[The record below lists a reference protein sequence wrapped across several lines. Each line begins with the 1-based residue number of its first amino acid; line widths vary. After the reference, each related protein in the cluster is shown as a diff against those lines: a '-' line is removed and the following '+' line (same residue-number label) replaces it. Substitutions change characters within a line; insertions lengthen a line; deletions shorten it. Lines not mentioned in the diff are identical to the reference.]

1 MNRETLRELIPAYA
15 LGVLSPDE
23 ARQVE
28 ALLAED
34 EAARALLREYQ
45 ATAAALALI
54 APARTPSP
62 ELEARLLRR
71 ARQPHLR
78 PLLYGLA
85 GAAAVLVVIFA
96 ALVLSLSTAA
106 PSAEA
111 LYDQMMAEAG
121 RVEIA
126 LVPALTP
133 DITGTLVYR
142 PGETTAV
149 IRVAN
154 LPPLTPEQ
162 AYQLWLIDDTGSVS
176 GGIYRLTEATNYIQV
191 PATRPIN
198 EYLRFGV
205 SLEPASG
212 SPLGNRA
219 SGPRVFS
226 VPIQA
231 A

>member
-71 ARQPHLR
+71 ARQPRLR

-133 DITGTLVYR
+133 EITGTLVYR
-142 PGETTAV
+142 PGEMTAV

-162 AYQLWLIDDTGSVS
+162 AYQLWLIDDAGSVS